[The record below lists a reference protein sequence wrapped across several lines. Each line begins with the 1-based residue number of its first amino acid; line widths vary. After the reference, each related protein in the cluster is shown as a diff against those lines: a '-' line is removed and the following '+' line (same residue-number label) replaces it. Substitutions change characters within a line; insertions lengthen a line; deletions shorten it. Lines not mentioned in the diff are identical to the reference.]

1 MRFIPQSSKTN
12 GVNSSNEICEIKSP
26 DHTFNTGINSEH
38 HRDLASAS
46 IETPAE
52 SAANVEI
59 VDFTQYLKDSN
70 ITDDLTKLDEDDP
83 LLHIDET
90 WMNNNN
96 DYDDDDDDDDEHKL
110 RVDVEP
116 LIDDKNEESS
126 DSDSESVKDD
136 IHKIEKKPEDDARDK
151 KYEEELT
158 KREEARENMLNKV
171 DNRNKVQ
178 NEILLPAIIDTKS
191 VLNANR
197 LSKID
202 LSTSVAKLLNKN
214 DSMEYENRK
223 LPIEKSDEKPLL
235 YAPLPEA
242 GSSNS
247 TLSIKGAS
255 SRDPRAALLAS
266 MTARTT
272 TGMGSVTA
280 TESRDPRHHGVS
292 SITAPTPGTTTDTE
306 YFDMI
311 SDVQNHIKM
320 RKSIYDRDEF
330 EISNSDEEASHS
342 RKPDKDMR
350 LTSYMMAA
358 DGSNGN
364 YNVINYLS
372 YLTFLSVNLFF
383 PIR

>member
-1 MRFIPQSSKTN
+1 MRFIPQSSKSN
-12 GVNSSNEICEIKSP
+12 GVNSSNDICEIKSP
-26 DHTFNTGINSEH
+26 DHTFNTGITSEH

-46 IETPAE
+46 APVETPAE

-59 VDFTQYLKDSN
+59 VDFSQYLKDSN
-70 ITDDLTKLDEDDP
+70 ITDDLTKLDEDDA
-83 LLHIDET
+83 LLHIDES

-126 DSDSESVKDD
+126 DSDSETVQDD
-136 IHKIEKKPEDDARDK
+136 INEIEKQAEADARDK
-151 KYEEELT
+151 KNEEELT
-158 KREEARENMLNKV
+158 KREDERENMQNKI
-171 DNRNKVQ
+171 DNRNKAQ
-178 NEILLPAIIDTKS
+178 SEILLPAIIDTKS

-214 DSMEYENRK
+214 EPMEFENRK
-223 LPIEKSDEKPLL
+223 LQVERSDEKPIL
-235 YAPLPEA
+235 YAPLPDA
-242 GSSNS
+242 SSGNS
-247 TLSIKGAS
+247 TLPIKVAS

-272 TGMGSVTA
+272 SGMGSNTA
-280 TESRDPRHHGVS
+280 SESRDPRHHGVS
-292 SITAPTPGTTTDTE
+292 SITATAPATTTDTE
-306 YFDMI
+306 YFDMVA
-311 SDVQNHIKM
+311 DVQNHIKM

-330 EISNSDEEASHS
+330 EISTSDDEGNHS

-350 LTSYMMAA
+350 LTSYMMAS

-364 YNVINYLS
+364 FYVIIL
-372 YLTFLSVNLFF
+372 LFY
-383 PIR
+383 